1 MNKTIEMLQNHLK
14 VIRAAQGAAIK
25 IVTDASATKTL
36 PNGQLIPPNRGEEY
50 WDAVNELKDLTKREE
65 ILVGKLEH
73 LMDLFDPDLAID
85 VNEKL
90 AFNERGELLIE

>member
-25 IVTDASATKTL
+25 IVTDASTTTTAPSGK
-36 PNGQLIPPNRGEEY
+36 LIPPNRGPEY

-65 ILVGKLEH
+65 VLVGKLDQ
-73 LMDLFDPDLAID
+73 LIDLDDPDLA
-85 VNEKL
+85 VEANEKL
-90 AFNERGELLIE
+90 VFNERGELIIE